1 MSVDNLPRFSEVA
14 KSRSISLFKRFYEHE
29 LMIVVI
35 IKNTIGEQM
44 APEFVAV
51 NPAHCVPTIRD
62 GDVVLWESRAI
73 CQYLCNKYAPESRLE

>member
-1 MSVDNLPRFSEVA
+1 MPTEWIYLINVLLLNLIV
-14 KSRSISLFKRFYEHE
+14 KTTLGEH
-29 LMIVVI
+29 
-35 IKNTIGEQM
+35 M

-73 CQYLCNKYAPESRLE
+73 CQYLCNKYAADSR